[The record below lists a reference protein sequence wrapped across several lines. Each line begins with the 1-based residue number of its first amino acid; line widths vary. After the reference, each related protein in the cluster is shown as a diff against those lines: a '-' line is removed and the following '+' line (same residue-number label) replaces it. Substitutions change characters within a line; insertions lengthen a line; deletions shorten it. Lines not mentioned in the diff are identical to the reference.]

1 VSIVQAVQAVLIAIV
16 LVGWIAYLVP
26 MVVNRR
32 RSQEVSDDRHE
43 DFPDT
48 MNVVSRGFCT
58 VTPDKTEDG
67 PEVELSTPY
76 TRSYARRDLRRSWAV
91 AAKRRMATMLALL
104 SLTVLFMVL
113 AIADVTPW
121 WLVAVFGLLLVG
133 FFALARWSVVEMT
146 KRFDRRYALIDRGWD
161 EDTIVLEVKTEPFR
175 TDDEP
180 TSWTI
185 DLDRPVTAPEGSLWD
200 DVVVTAPTYVSTPL
214 SARTVRTI
222 DLSAP
227 GPVPGQV
234 DTPVV
239 AEKPVEASDD
249 EQSVS
254 EVHEGPSGI
263 VRIASA

>member
-1 VSIVQAVQAVLIAIV
+1 MSLVEALQAVLIVIV

-32 RSQEVSDDRHE
+32 RSQEVADDKHE
-43 DFPDT
+43 DFPNT
-48 MNVVSRGFCT
+48 MSVVSRGSCT
-58 VTPDKTEDG
+58 VTPDDTGED
-67 PEVELSTPY
+67 PQVELSTPY
-76 TRSYARRDLRRSWAV
+76 TRSYARWDLRRSWAV
-91 AAKRRMATMLALL
+91 AARRRMTTMLVLL
-104 SLTVLFMVL
+104 GLTVLSMVL

-121 WLVAVFGLLLVG
+121 WLVAVFALLLVG
-133 FFALARWSVVEMT
+133 FLVLARWSVVAMA
-146 KRFDRRYALIDRGWD
+146 KRFDRRYALINKGWD
-161 EDTIVLEVKTEPFR
+161 EETVALEVSAKPFR
-175 TDDEP
+175 SEDEP

-239 AEKPVEASDD
+239 AEKPVETPDD
-249 EQSVS
+249 EHAA
-254 EVHEGPSGI
+254 EAHEGPSGI
-263 VRIASA
+263 VGVASA

>member
-1 VSIVQAVQAVLIAIV
+1 MQALQAVLIAIV

-32 RSQEVSDDRHE
+32 RNHEVSDDKRQ

-48 MNVVSRGFCT
+48 MSVVSRGSCT
-58 VTPDKTEDG
+58 VTPNDIDEG

-76 TRSYARRDLRRSWAV
+76 TRSYARWDLRRSWAG
-91 AAKRRMATMLALL
+91 AARRRMTTMLVLL
-104 SLTVLFMVL
+104 GLTVLSIVFAVVGM
-113 AIADVTPW
+113 TPW
-121 WLVAVFGLLLVG
+121 WLVAVFALLLVG
-133 FFALARWSVVEMT
+133 FFVLARWSVVAMA
-146 KRFDRRYALIDRGWD
+146 KRFDRRYALIDSGWD
-161 EDTIVLEVKTEPFR
+161 EDTVVLEVSTEPFR
-175 TDDEP
+175 CQNEP
-180 TSWTI
+180 TSWRV
-185 DLDRPVTAPEGSLWD
+185 DLDRPVTASEGSLWD

-239 AEKPVEASDD
+239 AEEPVEKSDG
-249 EQSVS
+249 EQVAGA
-254 EVHEGPSGI
+254 HEGPSG
-263 VRIASA
+263 VLGVASA

>member
-1 VSIVQAVQAVLIAIV
+1 MSFVQALRAVLIAIV

-32 RSQEVSDDRHE
+32 RSQEVTDDKHE

-48 MNVVSRGFCT
+48 MSVVSRGSCT
-58 VTPDKTEDG
+58 VTPGDTDEG
-67 PEVELSTPY
+67 PGVELSTPY
-76 TRSYARRDLRRSWAV
+76 TRSYARWNLRRSWAV
-91 AAKRRMATMLALL
+91 AARRRMTTMLVLL
-104 SLTVLFMVL
+104 GLTVLSMVL
-113 AIADVTPW
+113 AVVDVTPW
-121 WLVAVFGLLLVG
+121 WLVAVFALLVVG
-133 FFALARWSVVEMT
+133 FFVLARWSVVAMA
-146 KRFDRRYALIDRGWD
+146 KRFDRRYALIDKGWD
-161 EDTIVLEVKTEPFR
+161 EDTVVLEVSTEPFR
-175 TDDEP
+175 AEVEP

-185 DLDRPVTAPEGSLWD
+185 DLDRPVTAPEGSLWN

-239 AEKPVEASDD
+239 VEEMVGKSDD
-249 EQSVS
+249 GQSAGA
-254 EVHEGPSGI
+254 HEGPSG
-263 VRIASA
+263 VVGIASA